1 MNTSKLNEINAADA
15 NARYVARGVP
25 AFICHFV
32 SKDRLKVAVICR
44 KKRQSGKTRGLPP
57 LVGQLGIY

>member
-15 NARYVARGVP
+15 NAGYRARGVP

-32 SKDRLKVAVICR
+32 SED
-44 KKRQSGKTRGLPP
+44 
-57 LVGQLGIY
+57 